1 MNVSTFFL
9 QGCSVPLPL
18 CLSPLLS
25 SPSYLPSSLCAPMF
39 SCLRSPWLF
48 PDWQW
53 GSLIPLLI
61 FNWWPSIRGTLLF
74 SCRWRIFYYLHNI
87 LSAEVFKPYWHSY
100 IYIRDCFNSN
110 RLVWIDLHSHHIS
123 LTGMCSRISAMVK
136 NHSHA
141 IIKKVVSLPLGFV
154 HFCRLSIF
162 SSGSEPWW
170 ARWLQ
175 IPSSRRQAAGTTQ
188 RTPAKPYI
196 ISETCWETARLWST
210 T

>member
-9 QGCSVPLPL
+9 QGCSVPLLL

-25 SPSYLPSSLCAPMF
+25 SLSYLPSSLCAPMF

-61 FNWWPSIRGTLLF
+61 FNWWPSISGTLLF
-74 SCRWRIFYYLHNI
+74 SCRWRISYYLHCW
-87 LSAEVFKPYWHSY
+87 SFQHSFIF
-100 IYIRDCFNSN
+100 IYIRDCFRSN
-110 RLVWIDLHSHHIS
+110 RLVWIDLYSYHIS
-123 LTGMCSRISAMVK
+123 LTGMCSRITAIAKS
-136 NHSHA
+136 HSHA
-141 IIKKVVSLPLGFV
+141 IIKEVVSLALGFL